1 MLLSID
7 SDAIVKVQGA
17 NRPDVQRALDG
28 LTLISMVNDE
38 APGKAIRARCSDKC
52 KITGTIEQIERN
64 AWWFKK
70 VTAVEALPDG
80 FDFMDLSDGGGP
92 PDQKLKGPNGEM
104 PRDVGAADP
113 LRKTL
118 LDALRPAIEADLGQ
132 PVQFVVRKLRKQN
145 EWAFAHVMP
154 QTKAGTP
161 VDYSGT
167 RYAEA
172 LREGMFDDGD
182 IFALLENKKGA
193 WTVRDF
199 VVGPTDV
206 AYAGWPE
213 QYGAPYPLFE
223 LPVP

>member
-1 MLLSID
+1 MS
-7 SDAIVKVQGA
+7 
-17 NRPDVQRALDG
+17 
-28 LTLISMVNDE
+28 
-38 APGKAIRARCSDKC
+38 
-52 KITGTIEQIERN
+52 
-64 AWWFKK
+64 
-70 VTAVEALPDG
+70 
-80 FDFMDLSDGGGP
+80 LSDGGGP
-92 PDQKLKGPNGEM
+92 PDQKLKGPNGEP
-104 PRDVGAADP
+104 PRDVGAGDP

-145 EWAFAHVMP
+145 EWAFAFVVP
-154 QTKAGTP
+154 QTRAGKPIDFST
-161 VDYSGT
+161 T

-172 LREGMFDDGD
+172 QREGMFDGGD
-182 IFALLENKKGA
+182 IFALLENNGGR

-223 LPVP
+223 LPVQ